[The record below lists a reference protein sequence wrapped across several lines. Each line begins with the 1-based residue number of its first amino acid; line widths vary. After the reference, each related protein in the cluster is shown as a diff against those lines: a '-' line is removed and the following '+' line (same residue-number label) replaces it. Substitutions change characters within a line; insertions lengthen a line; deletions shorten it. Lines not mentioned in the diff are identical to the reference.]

1 MLYPDRSPGP
11 SCQKVL
17 AVMQPD
23 NKMDILKSYIEAKG
37 LKSTSQRD
45 FIADTF
51 FRTNTHISLDELLK
65 KVRRKTPNIGYATV
79 YRTMK
84 LLTECGLAISRQF
97 GDGQTRYENL
107 PEDGHHDH
115 IICIKCSRIAEFH
128 NQKIEQLQAEAA
140 KKLGFTVVNHK
151 LELYGY
157 CPDCA

>member
-1 MLYPDRSPGP
+1 MD
-11 SCQKVL
+11 
-17 AVMQPD
+17 AV
-23 NKMDILKSYIEAKG
+23 NKMEVLKSYIETKG
-37 LKSTSQRD
+37 LKSTAQRD

-65 KVRRKTPNIGYATV
+65 KVKRKTPNIGYATV

-84 LLTECGLAISRQF
+84 LLTECGLAIARQF

-115 IICIKCSRIAEFH
+115 IICMKCSKIAEFH
-128 NQKIEQLQAEAA
+128 NHKIEQLQLEAA

-157 CPDCA
+157 CRECS

>member
-1 MLYPDRSPGP
+1 
-11 SCQKVL
+11 
-17 AVMQPD
+17 MQPA
-23 NKMDILKSYIEAKG
+23 NKMAVLKSFIDAKG

-45 FIADTF
+45 FIAETF
-51 FRTNTHISLDELLK
+51 FKTNTHIILDELLS
-65 KVRRKTPNIGYATV
+65 KVRKKTPNIGYATV

-84 LLTECGLAISRQF
+84 LLSECGLAIARQF

-115 IICIKCSRIAEFH
+115 IICIKCAKIAEFQ
-128 NQKIEQLQAEAA
+128 NPKIEQLQIEAA

>member
-1 MLYPDRSPGP
+1 
-11 SCQKVL
+11 
-17 AVMQPD
+17 
-23 NKMDILKSYIEAKG
+23 MDINGKMEALKSYLEIKG
-37 LKSTSQRD
+37 LKSTAQRD
-45 FIADTF
+45 YIADTF

-65 KVRRKTPNIGYATV
+65 KVKRKTPNIGYATV

-84 LLTECGLAISRQF
+84 LLTDSGLAIARQF

-115 IICIKCSRIAEFH
+115 MICIKCSKIAEFQ
-128 NQKIEQLQAEAA
+128 NQKIEQLQSEMA

-157 CPDCA
+157 CQACAK

>member
-1 MLYPDRSPGP
+1 
-11 SCQKVL
+11 
-17 AVMQPD
+17 MQPE

-37 LKSTSQRD
+37 LKSTTQRD

-115 IICIKCSRIAEFH
+115 IICTECGKITEFA
-128 NQKIEQLQAEAA
+128 NVEIEALQEQVVRR
-140 KKLGFTVVNHK
+140 LGFHIQYHK
-151 LELYGY
+151 LELYGL
-157 CPDCA
+157 CRDCSAHAGRAPGMHALGGG

>member
-1 MLYPDRSPGP
+1 
-11 SCQKVL
+11 
-17 AVMQPD
+17 
-23 NKMDILKSYIEAKG
+23 MDINGKMEALKSYLEIKG
-37 LKSTSQRD
+37 LKSTAQRD
-45 FIADTF
+45 YIADTF

-65 KVRRKTPNIGYATV
+65 KVKRKTPNIGYATV

-84 LLTECGLAISRQF
+84 LLTDSGLAIARQF

-115 IICIKCSRIAEFH
+115 MICIKCSRIAEFQ
-128 NQKIEQLQAEAA
+128 NQKIEQLQSEMA

-157 CPDCA
+157 CQDCAK